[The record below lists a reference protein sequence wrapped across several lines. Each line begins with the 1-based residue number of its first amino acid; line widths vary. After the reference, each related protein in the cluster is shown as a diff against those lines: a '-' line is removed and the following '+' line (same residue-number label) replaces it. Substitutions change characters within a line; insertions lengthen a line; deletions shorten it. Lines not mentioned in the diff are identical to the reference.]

1 VGQKVLAWE
10 EKRSRARSWLSWL
23 QVRREG
29 WRGIRTGMWGVAR
42 VGVRVVRRRR
52 RRWRV
57 VGRRVGEV

>member
-1 VGQKVLAWE
+1 
-10 EKRSRARSWLSWL
+10 L